1 MADNNPKTFSILSAW
16 QGFLA
21 TAYPEGTKMKP
32 VEYRKLKQAFYSAY
46 GAALIIMRDEI
57 AFLPQA
63 RTWEVIRELVAEA
76 TNFNRAKPI
85 EEILSK
91 EQLEEEV
98 ENE

>member
-1 MADNNPKTFSILSAW
+1 MSNNNPKTFSILSAW

-32 VEYRKLKQAFYSAY
+32 AQYRKMKQAFYSAY

-57 AFLPQA
+57 AYLPQK
-63 RTWEVIRELVAEA
+63 RTWEVLRDLVDEA
-76 TNFNRAKPI
+76 TNFNRTKPP

-91 EQLEEEV
+91 EQLDQEV

>member
-1 MADNNPKTFSILSAW
+1 MASNNPKTFSIMYAW

-46 GAALIIMRDEI
+46 AASIIVMRDEI
-57 AFLPQA
+57 AYLPAA
-63 RTWEVIRELVAEA
+63 RTWEVMRALVDEA
-76 TNFNRAKPI
+76 TSFNKAKPI
-85 EEILSK
+85 EKILSK
-91 EQLEEEV
+91 KQLEEEV